1 MVERKYAAYFAIQ
14 REMAREEYKKK
25 QEEERV
31 KKHEKARHMKKAYA
45 RGGQRGLIRPRQ
57 QSADR

>member
-1 MVERKYAAYFAIQ
+1 MVERKCAAYFAIQ

-45 RGGQRGLIRPRQ
+45 RDGQRGLIR
-57 QSADR
+57 A